1 MFLSICAIKIYS
13 LLADLVKCV
22 LTLHE
27 RRYHVGSVAFGSL
40 LIAVVQL
47 IRIFLEFL
55 DRRLKGAENRV
66 AKFIVK

>member
-1 MFLSICAIKIYS
+1 MLSVMWCDTVNSRVRYKYA
-13 LLADLVKCV
+13 A
-22 LTLHE
+22 
-27 RRYHVGSVAFGSL
+27 RYHLGSVAFGSL
-40 LIAVVQL
+40 LIAICQL